1 MIDMEVKATDS
12 INWAELTRQLA
23 QRDDLP
29 SAAPARLRQ
38 LFLAA
43 IQSGALAPGARLK
56 EIELVNALSV
66 SRTPLR
72 EALAALRAE
81 GFWSVTMTGSAFA
94 ALAGTTCEAS
104 MSCVARWRPWQRSW
118 QPRTPQNRSGR

>member
-81 GFWSVTMTGSAFA
+81 GILERDDDGLRVRHLGWRDVRVHELRGTLEAMA
-94 ALAGTTCEAS
+94 ARLAA
-104 MSCVARWRPWQRSW
+104 
-118 QPRTPQNRSGR
+118 QNATSRNGR